1 MTERCVRSCHLVSGG
16 GIRSLIAMKGI
27 RPSRRALTDG
37 FFTRR
42 SPEIL
47 ALRIQ
52 AAAIGSPL
60 INVVGFALSK
70 ARSNALCAPAKSG
83 N

>member
-16 GIRSLIAMKGI
+16 DIRFLIAMKGI
-27 RPSRRALTDG
+27 KPSRRALTDG

-47 ALRIQ
+47 AHRIH
-52 AAAIGSPL
+52 AAAAGGPIIRIP
-60 INVVGFALSK
+60 
-70 ARSNALCAPAKSG
+70 KSRPG
-83 N
+83 

>member
-1 MTERCVRSCHLVSGG
+1 MCEVLPSVSGG

-52 AAAIGSPL
+52 AAATGSP
-60 INVVGFALSK
+60 II
-70 ARSNALCAPAKSG
+70 
-83 N
+83 